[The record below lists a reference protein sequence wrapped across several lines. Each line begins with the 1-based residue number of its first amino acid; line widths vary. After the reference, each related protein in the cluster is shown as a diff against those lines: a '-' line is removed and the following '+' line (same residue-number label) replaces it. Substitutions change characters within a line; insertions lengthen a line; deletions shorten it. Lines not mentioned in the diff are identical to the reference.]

1 MHVHCTPFRSRRRSG
16 RTGSLWRRPR
26 LVALRARRAEAD
38 MATAVMQ
45 PTAVSFLSSSTG
57 LLAMLD
63 EEDNQ
68 LKAHALANINA
79 VVPDFWAE
87 SEFCTGTAGARALGA
102 PMSLAPAPAPLSSQ
116 PDV

>member
-1 MHVHCTPFRSRRRSG
+1 MHLH
-16 RTGSLWRRPR
+16 GSLGELALHKLITIKRRCER
-26 LVALRARRAEAD
+26 VDRSVTRRARAEA
-38 MATAVMQ
+38 MAATAVMQ
-45 PTAVSFLSSSTG
+45 PAAVSFLSSSTG

-87 SEFCTGTAGARALGA
+87 SEFCTGTAGARAH
-102 PMSLAPAPAPLSSQ
+102 LARR
-116 PDV
+116 

>member
-1 MHVHCTPFRSRRRSG
+1 MFTRGRRYG
-16 RTGSLWRRPR
+16 RVVPSVT
-26 LVALRARRAEAD
+26 RRAEA
-38 MATAVMQ
+38 MAATAVMQ
-45 PTAVSFLSSSTG
+45 PAAVSFLSSSTG

-87 SEFCTGTAGARALGA
+87 SEFCTGTAGARAH
-102 PMSLAPAPAPLSSQ
+102 LARR
-116 PDV
+116 

>member
-1 MHVHCTPFRSRRRSG
+1 MKLLEETCEMCHLTAQARPKMMLRSARAAG
-16 RTGSLWRRPR
+16 VARPDD
-26 LVALRARRAEAD
+26 AARAEA
-38 MATAVMQ
+38 MAATAVMQ
-45 PTAVSFLSSSTG
+45 PAAVSFLSSSTG

-87 SEFCTGTAGARALGA
+87 SEFCTGTAGARAH
-102 PMSLAPAPAPLSSQ
+102 LARR
-116 PDV
+116 

>member
-1 MHVHCTPFRSRRRSG
+1 MLYAIPKQAPQRAYRSLVASPTPGCF
-16 RTGSLWRRPR
+16 
-26 LVALRARRAEAD
+26 ALRARGAEAD

-45 PTAVSFLSSSTG
+45 PTTVSFLSSSTG

-87 SEFCTGTAGARALGA
+87 SEFCTGTAGARAH
-102 PMSLAPAPAPLSSQ
+102 LARR
-116 PDV
+116 

>member
-1 MHVHCTPFRSRRRSG
+1 MFIRGRRYG
-16 RTGSLWRRPR
+16 RVVPSVT
-26 LVALRARRAEAD
+26 RRAEA
-38 MATAVMQ
+38 MAATAVQ
-45 PTAVSFLSSSTG
+45 PAAVSFLSSSTG

-87 SEFCTGTAGARALGA
+87 SEFCTGTAGAARAHLA
-102 PMSLAPAPAPLSSQ
+102 RRLASHQPPLRYRLSLTC
-116 PDV
+116 

>member
-1 MHVHCTPFRSRRRSG
+1 MYIVRHSEAGAAAGVP
-16 RTGSLWRRPR
+16 
-26 LVALRARRAEAD
+26 VACGVAHAWLLCARGAEAD

-87 SEFCTGTAGARALGA
+87 SEFCTGTAGARARA
-102 PMSLAPAPAPLSSQ
+102 HLARR
-116 PDV
+116 

>member
-1 MHVHCTPFRSRRRSG
+1 VTRR
-16 RTGSLWRRPR
+16 
-26 LVALRARRAEAD
+26 ARAEA
-38 MATAVMQ
+38 MAATAVMQ
-45 PTAVSFLSSSTG
+45 PAAVSFLSSSTG

-87 SEFCTGTAGARALGA
+87 SEFCTGTAGAARAHLA
-102 PMSLAPAPAPLSSQ
+102 RRLASHQPPLRYRLSLTC
-116 PDV
+116 